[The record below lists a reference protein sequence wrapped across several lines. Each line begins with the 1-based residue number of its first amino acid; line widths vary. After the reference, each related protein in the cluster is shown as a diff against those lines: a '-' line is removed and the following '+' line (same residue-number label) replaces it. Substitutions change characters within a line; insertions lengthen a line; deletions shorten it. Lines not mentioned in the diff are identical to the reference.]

1 MSSESTMPDQ
11 LLKSI
16 QQSHRGKLRIY
27 FGAVAGVGKTYSM
40 LKAAKQA
47 QSNGV
52 KVLVGWVETHHR
64 EETEAQLAGLTVLPP
79 HTILFKEKTFSEFDL
94 DMALSEKPELL
105 LLDELAH
112 SNIQG
117 SRHPKRWQDI
127 EELLNA
133 GIDVWTT
140 LNVQHLESLHD
151 VIGHITGV
159 NMTETIPDTFFYKA
173 NEIILIDITASEW
186 LERLR
191 NGQIYD
197 ASKITQAQQHFFKKG
212 NLISLREIALRTTAQ
227 ALESDVKTYRLEKS
241 IQPVWETDAGLLAY
255 ITGKSSDDDMIR
267 RTARMAKQ
275 LHCEW
280 HVVFIEQP
288 FFKQSSLDSRQKNG
302 IQSLKFAESLG
313 AETALLYGKKVED
326 LIVEYARQH
335 NLQRIVSA
343 QKGYLSQ
350 WLNWR
355 LRVKAPELDLIL
367 LSESTIIHH
376 TAQQQ
381 TKKEKQRWLTPRTNQ
396 HLLIMTLSS
405 LLLSVVLY
413 PFTPSFDNTNIAM
426 LYLLLVI
433 SGTMFFGRG
442 VGIFTSVLTVAL
454 FDFMFVSPR
463 FSFAVND
470 MQYIVT
476 LGVMLV
482 VSLTISKLT
491 IYLKHR
497 ASIAS
502 IREHRA
508 MALFDFAKN
517 LSGVLE
523 KEEILKLSEKYLT
536 QEFPGKVYFILPDEH
551 EKLVCDKEH
560 DILNMPIVQWAYRH
574 EKEAGFSTHTLP
586 DHPILYIPLMAPV
599 RIRGILAIAP
609 AYPDKLLDPEYKR
622 QLDIY
627 ISLIALTL
635 ERIHFV
641 DVAGKVLTQV
651 ETEKVRN
658 TLLAAISHDLR
669 TPLTAMVGQA
679 EYLNMYFDQL
689 DSKHI
694 HESLDALTKSTQ
706 DIHQFVS
713 NLLEM
718 VRLESGHLTVQ
729 YKKNSIGK
737 VIHDVVAKF
746 KFDQTQSHIKMDVSD
761 DMPDIEFDAV
771 LINQVITNLVENS
784 IKYSEQPADIHIKA
798 FIEENRLKVFVS
810 DYGKGLPS
818 GIDENML
825 FDKFYRGHHESSIVG
840 SGLGLS
846 IAKLIIDAHGGDI
859 QIVNRTGERT
869 GCIVYFSLPVS
880 HTADPHSSSKVI

>member
-1 MSSESTMPDQ
+1 MSSESTIPDQ

-16 QQSHRGKLRIY
+16 QQAYRGKLRIY

-40 LKAAKQA
+40 LKAAKLA
-47 QSNGV
+47 QSNGIR
-52 KVLVGWVETHHR
+52 VLVGWVETHHR
-64 EETEAQLAGLTVLPP
+64 EDTEAALAGLTVLPP
-79 HTILFKEKTFSEFDL
+79 HDILYKEKTFAEFDL
-94 DMALSEKPELL
+94 DLALREKPDLL
-105 LLDELAH
+105 ILDELAH
-112 SNIQG
+112 SNIPG

-151 VIGHITGV
+151 VIGHITDV

-197 ASKITQAQQHFFKKG
+197 LSKITQAQQHFFKKG
-212 NLISLREIALRTTAQ
+212 NLISLREIALRMTAQ
-227 ALESDVKTYRLEKS
+227 ALESDVKTYRSEKS
-241 IQPVWETDAGLLAY
+241 IQPVWETNAGLLAY
-255 ITGKSSDDDMIR
+255 ITGKTSDDDLIR
-267 RTARMAKQ
+267 RIARMAAQ
-275 LHCEW
+275 LHSDW
-280 HVVFIEQP
+280 HVVFVEQP
-288 FFKQSSLDSRQKNG
+288 FFKQSRLEIRQQAA

-313 AETALLYGKKVED
+313 AQTSLLYGKSLVD
-326 LIVEYARQH
+326 LIVDYARKH
-335 NLQRIVSA
+335 NLQRIVSTH
-343 QKGYLSQ
+343 QSYLSL

-355 LRVKAPELDLIL
+355 LRTKAPELDLVL
-367 LSESTIIHH
+367 LSE
-376 TAQQQ
+376 
-381 TKKEKQRWLTPRTNQ
+381 TKSVNYVKHQPQKKKKHRWFTPTTNQ

-405 LLLSVVLY
+405 LLLSTLLY

-433 SGTMFFGRG
+433 CATMFFGKG

-454 FDFMFVSPR
+454 FDFMFVSPQ

-482 VSLTISKLT
+482 VSLTISKLMT
-491 IYLKHR
+491 YLKHR
-497 ASIAS
+497 ASIAH
-502 IREHRA
+502 IRECRA
-508 MALFDFAKN
+508 MALFDFAKT

-523 KEEILKLSEKYLT
+523 KEEILKQSKKFLL
-536 QEFPGKVYFILPDEH
+536 QEFPGKVYFLLPDDH
-551 EKLVCDKEH
+551 EKLVCDQDH
-560 DILNMPIVQWAYRH
+560 TQLNMPIVQWAYLH
-574 EKEAGFSTHTLP
+574 EQEAGFSTHTLP
-586 DHPILYIPLMAPV
+586 EHPVIYIPLLAPV

-609 AYPDKLLDPEYKR
+609 TYPDKLLDPEYKR

-627 ISLIALTL
+627 ASLIALTL

-651 ETEKVRN
+651 EIEKVRN

-669 TPLTAMVGQA
+669 TPLTAIIGQA
-679 EYLNMYFDQL
+679 EYLKMYFDKLDKKHIDDSL
-689 DSKHI
+689 DS
-694 HESLDALTKSTQ
+694 LTKSTQ

-718 VRLESGHLTVQ
+718 VRLESGHLTIQ
-729 YKKNSIGK
+729 PKKNAIGK
-737 VIHDVVAKF
+737 IIHDVLEKF
-746 KFDQTQSHIKMDVSD
+746 KFDKVQSHIKVDIPND
-761 DMPDIEFDAV
+761 IPDIIFDGV
-771 LINQVITNLVENS
+771 LINQVITNLIENS
-784 IKYSEQPADIHIKA
+784 IKYSDMPAEITVKA
-798 FIEENRLKVFVS
+798 FIEENKLKVFVS
-810 DYGKGLPS
+810 DYGKGLPPA
-818 GIDENML
+818 IDESIL
-825 FDKFYRGHHESSIVG
+825 FDKFYRAHHESSVVG

-846 IAKLIIDAHGGDI
+846 IAKLIIDAHDGEI
-859 QIVNRTGERT
+859 KIVNRIGDRT
-869 GCIVYFSLPVS
+869 GCIVYFTLPVDGVVDS
-880 HTADPHSSSKVI
+880 GLTA